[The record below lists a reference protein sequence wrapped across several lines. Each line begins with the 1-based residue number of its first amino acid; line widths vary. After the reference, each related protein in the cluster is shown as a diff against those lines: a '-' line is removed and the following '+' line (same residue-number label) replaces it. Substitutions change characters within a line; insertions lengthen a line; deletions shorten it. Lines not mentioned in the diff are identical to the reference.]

1 MIPVKARTAMPP
13 MTLPA
18 VTPMLL
24 LDSEVGDEEAELLE
38 GAVVTERTAPVVF
51 EGDAWLLCDDAAEME
66 DTLGMSVDDATA
78 VVVAVYYQLIAHQDK
93 QYRHTLIE
101 RGAHLIV
108 PACPAAVDACQ
119 RFRCAQRAEFDI
131 GIT

>member
-1 MIPVKARTAMPP
+1 MIPAKATTVMPP
-13 MTLPA
+13 MTLLA

-38 GAVVTERTAPVVF
+38 GAVVAEGTAPVVF
-51 EGDAWLLCDDAAEME
+51 EGNAWLLCDDAAEME
-66 DTLGMSVDDATA
+66 NTLGMTVDDVTA
-78 VVVAVYYQLIAHQDK
+78 VVVAVYYQLVAHQDK
-93 QYRHTLIE
+93 QCRHTLIE

-108 PACPAAVDACQ
+108 PACPAAVESSQ